1 MVVGTEAVVAVVAV
15 VDKETVAE
23 VVAENGNQ
31 PKMKE
36 VLEIETETEI
46 ATIIVEQEMLYE
58 IVKEQSRMLIDL
70 VMVQSYP
77 MLPTSN

>member
-1 MVVGTEAVVAVVAV
+1 MAMVAVAV
-15 VDKETVAE
+15 EDKETVAE
-23 VVAENGNQ
+23 AVAENGDQ

-36 VLEIETETEI
+36 VLEIETETET

-58 IVKEQSRMLIDL
+58 TVKEQSRMLIDL

>member
-1 MVVGTEAVVAVVAV
+1 MVVGTEAVVAE
-15 VDKETVAE
+15 DKETVAE
-23 VVAENGNQ
+23 VVAENGDQ

-36 VLEIETETEI
+36 VLEIEIETET

-58 IVKEQSRMLIDL
+58 TVKEQSRMLIDL

>member
-1 MVVGTEAVVAVVAV
+1 MAMVAVVAE
-15 VDKETVAE
+15 DKETVAE
-23 VVAENGNQ
+23 VVAENGDQ
-31 PKMKE
+31 PKMKD
-36 VLEIETETEI
+36 VLEIEIETET

-58 IVKEQSRMLIDL
+58 TVKEQSRMLIDL

>member
-1 MVVGTEAVVAVVAV
+1 MVVGTEAVVAVVAE
-15 VDKETVAE
+15 DKETVAE
-23 VVAENGNQ
+23 VVAENGDQ

-36 VLEIETETEI
+36 VLEIEIETET

-58 IVKEQSRMLIDL
+58 TVKEQSRMLIDL

>member
-1 MVVGTEAVVAVVAV
+1 MVVGTEAVVAE
-15 VDKETVAE
+15 DKETVAE
-23 VVAENGNQ
+23 AVAENGDQ

-36 VLEIETETEI
+36 VLEIEIETET

-58 IVKEQSRMLIDL
+58 TVKEQSRMLIDL

>member
-1 MVVGTEAVVAVVAV
+1 MAMVAVVAE
-15 VDKETVAE
+15 DKETVAE
-23 VVAENGNQ
+23 AVAENGDQ

-36 VLEIETETEI
+36 VLEIEIETET

-58 IVKEQSRMLIDL
+58 TVKEQSRMLIDL

>member
-1 MVVGTEAVVAVVAV
+1 MAMVAVVAE
-15 VDKETVAE
+15 DKETVAE
-23 VVAENGNQ
+23 AVAENGDQ

-36 VLEIETETEI
+36 VLEIETETET

-58 IVKEQSRMLIDL
+58 TVKEQSRMLIDL

>member
-1 MVVGTEAVVAVVAV
+1 MIGVGTEAVVAE
-15 VDKETVAE
+15 DKETVAE
-23 VVAENGNQ
+23 VVAENGDQ

-36 VLEIETETEI
+36 VLEIEIETET

-58 IVKEQSRMLIDL
+58 TVKEQSRMLIDL

>member
-1 MVVGTEAVVAVVAV
+1 MVVGTEAVVAVVAE
-15 VDKETVAE
+15 DKETVAE
-23 VVAENGNQ
+23 AVAENGDQ

-36 VLEIETETEI
+36 VLEIEIETET

-58 IVKEQSRMLIDL
+58 TVKEQSRMLIDL

>member
-1 MVVGTEAVVAVVAV
+1 MAMVAVVAE
-15 VDKETVAE
+15 DKETVAE
-23 VVAENGNQ
+23 AVAENGDQ

-36 VLEIETETEI
+36 VLEIEIETET
-46 ATIIVEQEMLYE
+46 ATIIAELEMLYE